1 VGEPDECLLARFY
14 WRARALFAVDDGLPS
29 DSVRGM
35 PTVEP
40 AGTTLFLKRWLRRP
54 LAMGAVVPSGRP
66 LGEAMARATL
76 AAMMGRDGRVIEL
89 GAGAGHV
96 TKSLLAAGIPAERL
110 ALIERDPELATFLR
124 RHFRGPKVLEGDAA
138 RLPRLLSTH
147 GIDRIAA
154 VVSSLPLLSLP
165 AEVVNGIVHGVFES
179 LPRGA
184 ALVQFTYGPA
194 PPVPRALRER
204 LHLQAHSSPRIWRN
218 VPPAVVWT
226 FTRPR
231 KA

>member
-1 VGEPDECLLARFY
+1 
-14 WRARALFAVDDGLPS
+14 
-29 DSVRGM
+29 M

-40 AGTTLFLKRWLRRP
+40 AGTALFLKRWLRRP
-54 LAMGAVVPSGRP
+54 LAMGAVVPSGRL

-76 AAMMGRDGRVIEL
+76 AAMAGREGHVIEL
-89 GAGAGHV
+89 GAGHV
-96 TKSLLAAGIPAERL
+96 TKALLSAGIPAERL
-110 ALIERDPELATFLR
+110 ALVERDPELAAFLR
-124 RHFRGPKVLEGDAA
+124 RHLPGPQVLEGDAVG
-138 RLPRLLSTH
+138 LPRLLSAH

-165 AEVVNGIVHGVFES
+165 AGVVNGIVHGVFES

-204 LHLQAHSSPRIWRN
+204 LHQQASSGRRIWRN

-226 FTRPR
+226 FTRPS
-231 KA
+231 AA